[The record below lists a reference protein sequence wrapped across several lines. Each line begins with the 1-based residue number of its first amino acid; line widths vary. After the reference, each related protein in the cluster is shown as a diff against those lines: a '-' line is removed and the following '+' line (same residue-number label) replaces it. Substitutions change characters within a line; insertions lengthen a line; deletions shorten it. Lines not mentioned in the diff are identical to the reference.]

1 MVDRIRFLTSVIA
14 IDVAAYAVMSNH
26 YHLVVYVD
34 ESEAMALSDVNLLLL
49 ILTDSVNG

>member
-1 MVDRIRFLTSVIA
+1 MPRISTYSLFNLCFA

-34 ESEAMALSDVNLLLL
+34 ENEATAWNDEN
-49 ILTDSVNG
+49 